1 LELSVLA
8 CTGLGPLESTGA
20 TGAAGDTLETSIGR
34 IPFVG
39 PTMTGFK
46 SRQHEMNR

>member
-1 LELSVLA
+1 VLA
-8 CTGLGPLESTGA
+8 CTGLGLESTGA
-20 TGAAGDTLETSIGR
+20 TGAGGETLETSIDR

-46 SRQHEMNR
+46 SRQDEKNR